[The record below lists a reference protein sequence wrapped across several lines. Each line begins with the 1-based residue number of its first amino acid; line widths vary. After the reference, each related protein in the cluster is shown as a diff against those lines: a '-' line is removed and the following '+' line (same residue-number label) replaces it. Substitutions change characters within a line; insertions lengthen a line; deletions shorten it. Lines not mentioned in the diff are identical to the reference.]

1 MAPIPARD
9 GPIALPP
16 TQPKKKKKRAV
27 IGTKPKRVMGLSPED
42 APMAWFAAAA
52 VEQLP
57 QTLYRCAGKSGGI
70 VRAGVEKTSGA
81 LLKLAFGMEVVVDGA
96 AAASDG
102 TRRLRLSEPVVG
114 WTSAKILERVCV
126 AAVAQSAQGA
136 MAIRSRRRLSLNAK
150 CRFLRYADG
159 DSVQPHVD
167 PACARPVRGVDG
179 LAPGARSWFTVIV
192 YLNDGFRGGET
203 TFFAPAGN
211 GAYDL
216 VSVAPRRGAALL
228 FPHGAHRDSP
238 LHEGSEVRGG
248 SKHVLRTD
256 VLYSDA

>member
-102 TRRLRLSEPVVG
+102 TRRLAVGVRLLEQAVDHGPQVLDARVVG
-114 WTSAKILERVCV
+114 
-126 AAVAQSAQGA
+126 QH
-136 MAIRSRRRLSLNAK
+136 RRHRGRRPLS
-150 CRFLRYADG
+150 
-159 DSVQPHVD
+159 
-167 PACARPVRGVDG
+167 
-179 LAPGARSWFTVIV
+179 
-192 YLNDGFRGGET
+192 
-203 TFFAPAGN
+203 
-211 GAYDL
+211 
-216 VSVAPRRGAALL
+216 
-228 FPHGAHRDSP
+228 
-238 LHEGSEVRGG
+238 GG
-248 SKHVLRTD
+248 SGCLFEFPSHDAARHVN
-256 VLYSDA
+256 

>member
-27 IGTKPKRVMGLSPED
+27 IGTKPKRVMGLNPED

-102 TRRLRLSEPVVG
+102 G
-114 WTSAKILERVCV
+114 
-126 AAVAQSAQGA
+126 
-136 MAIRSRRRLSLNAK
+136 
-150 CRFLRYADG
+150 
-159 DSVQPHVD
+159 
-167 PACARPVRGVDG
+167 
-179 LAPGARSWFTVIV
+179 
-192 YLNDGFRGGET
+192 
-203 TFFAPAGN
+203 
-211 GAYDL
+211 
-216 VSVAPRRGAALL
+216 RRGPGEAGRRC
-228 FPHGAHRDSP
+228 PSP
-238 LHEGSEVRGG
+238 
-248 SKHVLRTD
+248 
-256 VLYSDA
+256 